1 MRIVSIDRY
10 EGTLAICEDKDGKF
24 FGIESSELPEGARE
38 GTVLKID
45 DEAGTLTI
53 DETETNRRRKKN
65 AKLQDSVFGK

>member
-1 MRIVSIDRY
+1 MRIISIDRY

-24 FGIESSELPEGARE
+24 FGIESSELPEGACE